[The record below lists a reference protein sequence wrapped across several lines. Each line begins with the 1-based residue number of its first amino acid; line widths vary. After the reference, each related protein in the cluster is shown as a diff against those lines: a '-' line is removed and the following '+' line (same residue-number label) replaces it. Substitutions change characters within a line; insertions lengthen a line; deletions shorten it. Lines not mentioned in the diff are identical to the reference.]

1 MELVRKEREIML
13 ESVVIVSVARTPIGK
28 YKGSLKDVSATE
40 LGKIAV
46 QGALKKGN
54 IAPELVQ
61 QVIFGNV
68 LSAGLGQ
75 NVARQIALKSG
86 IPYETP
92 AMTIN
97 EVCGSGLKS
106 VILGKQS
113 IQLGEAQVVVVGGT
127 ENMSQAPYLIKKT
140 NPEDEAPE
148 PIDSMFHD
156 GLHDAFYDVPM
167 GVTAEVVSEKF
178 NITRE
183 AQDAFAFKSQKRAIE
198 AQRNGKFEDE
208 IVPVILDGTSYLEQD
223 ESIRANTSLEKL
235 ASLRTIFKE
244 NGTVTAGNASSINDG
259 AAAIV
264 LMSKKYAETNQIPYL
279 AVLGEHSEVGLDP
292 MMMGYSPYA
301 AIKTLSKKSGISLE
315 EVDLFEINEAFA
327 SQSLAVREH
336 LAIPEEKINIHG
348 GAIALG
354 HPIGA
359 SGARILVSLVHEL
372 EQENKQCGVAS
383 LCIGGGLGVALMIKR

>member
-1 MELVRKEREIML
+1 MIA
-13 ESVVIVSVARTPIGK
+13 SVARTPIGK
-28 YKGSLKDVSATE
+28 YKGSLKDVSAVE

-46 QGALKKGN
+46 MGALEKGN
-54 IAPELVQ
+54 IRPETVQ

-75 NVARQIALKSG
+75 NVARQVALRAG

-97 EVCGSGLKS
+97 EVCGSGLKA
-106 VILGKQS
+106 VILGKQA
-113 IQLGEAQVVVVGGT
+113 IQLGEADVVVVGGT
-127 ENMSQAPYLIKKT
+127 ENMSRAPYLLAKT
-140 NPEDEAPE
+140 EKEEKPEKPE
-148 PIDSMFHD
+148 LVDSLFHD

-167 GVTAEVVSEKF
+167 GMTAEAVSEKF
-178 NITRE
+178 GISRE
-183 AQDAFAFKSQKRAIE
+183 AQDAFAFLSQKRAAE
-198 AQRNGKFEDE
+198 AQNKGLFQEE
-208 IVPVILDGTSYLEQD
+208 VVPVIVGEVCYLNQD
-223 ESIRANTSLEKL
+223 ENIRSNTSIEKL
-235 ASLRTIFKE
+235 NGLRTIFKE

-264 LMSKKYAETNQIPYL
+264 LMSQSYAEKNHLPYL
-279 AVLGEHSEVGLDP
+279 AVLGAYAEVGIDP
-292 MMMGYSPYA
+292 ILMGYSPYT
-301 AIKTLSKKSGISLE
+301 AIKELIKKEKITLD

-327 SQSLAVREH
+327 AQSLAVREQ
-336 LAIPEEKINIHG
+336 LEIPEGKINIHG

-372 EQENKQCGVAS
+372 LQEKKQYGVAS
-383 LCIGGGLGVALMIKR
+383 LCIGGGLGVALMIKREGE